1 MNQIKHIVY
10 TCDLDLH
17 SYFPGYDGEVISAL
31 DSRSA
36 VYIGTGIAAQNKEIV
51 VVLLKSSNASRS
63 AFSGM
68 TEAYYRNLPIIL
80 VTVGRELDY
89 SVELNDV
96 VNSHHVVSSL
106 KEIETIS
113 DLALPAHIELD
124 IPDKTNNIKISSIF
138 KCIMSATSADD
149 YLYVSQNVS
158 LDADGFK
165 CKVVNGGT
173 KNCLEGAL
181 SNVLGA
187 SLAKKRRR
195 YIGVVTE
202 DEFLHDMNALGNINI
217 NDSLVYFVLCGH
229 NNEMICNYAKTLG
242 FYTSCL
248 NVNEIAEKDTRI
260 VLDNKKKS
268 LVVVYEE
275 K

>member
-10 TCDLDLH
+10 TSDLDLH
-17 SYFPGYDGEVISAL
+17 SYFPDFKGESISAL
-31 DSRSA
+31 DPRSA
-36 VYIGTGIAAQNKEIV
+36 VYIGTGIAAQNKETV

-89 SVELNDV
+89 SMELNDV
-96 VNSHHVVSSL
+96 VNSHYIVSSL
-106 KEIETIS
+106 KEIGVIS
-113 DLALPAHIELD
+113 DLVLPTHIELEV
-124 IPDKTNNIKISSIF
+124 PEKANNIKTSSLFMCLKCSISV
-138 KCIMSATSADD
+138 DD
-149 YLYVSQNVS
+149 YLYTSHNLSFEVDEFS
-158 LDADGFK
+158 
-165 CKVVNGGT
+165 CKVVVGGT
-173 KNCLEGAL
+173 DNCLEGAL

-202 DEFLHDMNALGNINI
+202 DEFLHDMNALGKINV

-229 NNEMICNYAKTLG
+229 NNEMICDYAKSLG
-242 FYTSCL
+242 FYISSL
-248 NVNEIAEKDTRI
+248 DANEISEKDIQT

-268 LVVVYEE
+268 LVVVYGE
-275 K
+275 

>member
-1 MNQIKHIVY
+1 MNQIKHIIY
-10 TCDLDLH
+10 TSDLELH
-17 SYFPGYDGEVISAL
+17 DYFPGYKGELVSAL

-36 VYIGTGIAAQNKEIV
+36 VYIGTGIAAQNKETV
-51 VVLLKSSNASRS
+51 VVILKSSNASRS

-80 VTVGRELDY
+80 ITVGRELDY

-96 VNSHHVVSSL
+96 VNSHYIVSSW
-106 KEIETIS
+106 KEIEEIT
-113 DLALPAHIELD
+113 DLVLPAHIELD
-124 IPDKTNNIKISSIF
+124 VQDKVNHIKASSIF
-138 KCIMSATSADD
+138 KYLKGATSAGD

-158 LDADGFK
+158 LDANGFN
-165 CKVVNGGT
+165 CKVINGGT

-202 DEFLHDMNALGNINI
+202 DEFFHDMNTLGNINI
-217 NDSLVYFVLCGH
+217 NDSLVYFVLCARK
-229 NNEMICNYAKTLG
+229 NELISNYAKTLG
-242 FYTSCL
+242 FYASCL
-248 NVNEIAEKDTRI
+248 DVNEISEKDIQR
-260 VLDNKKKS
+260 VLNNQKKS
-268 LVVVYEE
+268 VIVVFGR

>member
-10 TCDLDLH
+10 TSDLDLH
-17 SYFPGYDGEVISAL
+17 SSFPGYDGEAISAL

-89 SVELNDV
+89 SVELKDV

-106 KEIETIS
+106 KEIERIS

-124 IPDKTNNIKISSIF
+124 IQVNKDDIKTSPIF
-138 KCIMSATSADD
+138 ECLKGATSVDD
-149 YLYVSQNVS
+149 YLYVSHNLS
-158 LDADGFK
+158 FDTERLN

-202 DEFLHDMNALGNINI
+202 DEFLHDMNALGNINV
-217 NDSLVYFVLCGH
+217 NDSLVYFVLCDH

-248 NVNEIAEKDTRI
+248 DVNEIAEKDTRI

-268 LVVVYEE
+268 VIVVYGE
-275 K
+275 

>member
-10 TCDLDLH
+10 TSDLDLR
-17 SYFPGYDGEVISAL
+17 SYFPDYKGEIISAL

-36 VYIGTGIAAQNKEIV
+36 VYNATGIAAQNKEV
-51 VVLLKSSNASRS
+51 VAVFLKSSNASRS

-106 KEIETIS
+106 KEIEGIS
-113 DLALPAHIELD
+113 DLILPAHIELD
-124 IPDKTNNIKISSIF
+124 IQANKDDIKTSPIF
-138 KCIMSATSADD
+138 ECLKGATSVDD
-149 YLYVSQNVS
+149 YLYTSQNLS
-158 LDADGFK
+158 FNADGFN

-173 KNCLEGAL
+173 KNCLDGAL

-202 DEFLHDMNALGNINI
+202 DEFLHDMNALGNINV
-217 NDSLVYFVLCGH
+217 NDSLVYFVLCDH
-229 NNEMICNYAKTLG
+229 NNDMIYNYAKSLG
-242 FYTSCL
+242 FNTSSI
-248 NVNEIAEKDTRI
+248 VTDEITKEDIKK
-260 VLDNKKKS
+260 VLENKKKS
-268 LVVVYEE
+268 LVVVHGES
-275 K
+275 

>member
-1 MNQIKHIVY
+1 MDNIKHIVY
-10 TCDLDLH
+10 TSDLVFSDYLPD
-17 SYFPGYDGEVISAL
+17 YKGEVIPAL

-36 VYIGTGIAAQNKEIV
+36 VYIATGIAAQNKETV
-51 VVLLKSSNASRS
+51 LVLLKSSNASRS

-68 TEAYYRNLPIIL
+68 TEAYYRNLPVIL
-80 VTVGRELDY
+80 VTVGKELDY
-89 SVELNDV
+89 STELNDA

-106 KEIETIS
+106 KEIEEIA
-113 DLALPAHIELD
+113 DLRLPAHIELD
-124 IPDKTNNIKISSIF
+124 VPDKVTEIKTSFIF
-138 KCIMSATSADD
+138 ECLRDATSVDD
-149 YLYVSQNVS
+149 YLYVSQNIS
-158 LDADGFK
+158 LDTDVFN

-173 KNCLEGAL
+173 KNCVEGAL
-181 SNVLGA
+181 PNVLGA

-202 DEFLHDMNALGNINI
+202 DEFLHDMNALGNINV
-217 NDSLVYFVLCGH
+217 NDSLVYFVLCKH

-242 FYTSCL
+242 FYSSNL
-248 NVNEIAEKDTRI
+248 DVNEISGKDIET

-268 LVVVYEE
+268 VIIVFGE

>member
-10 TCDLDLH
+10 TSDLDLH
-17 SYFPGYDGEVISAL
+17 SYFPGYDGEAISAL

-106 KEIETIS
+106 KEIEGIS
-113 DLALPAHIELD
+113 DLILPAHIELD
-124 IPDKTNNIKISSIF
+124 IQANKDDIKTSPIFECLKGVIS
-138 KCIMSATSADD
+138 AND
-149 YLYVSQNVS
+149 YLYTSQNFS
-158 LDADGFK
+158 FSAIDFN

-202 DEFLHDMNALGNINI
+202 DEFLHDMNALGNINV
-217 NDSLVYFVLCGH
+217 NESLVYYVLCDH
-229 NNEMICNYAKTLG
+229 NNEMIGNYAKSLG
-242 FYTSCL
+242 FNTSSI
-248 NVNEIAEKDTRI
+248 VMDEITKEDIKK
-260 VLDNKKKS
+260 VLENKKKS
-268 LVVVYEE
+268 LVVVHGES
-275 K
+275 

>member
-10 TCDLDLH
+10 TSDLDLYG
-17 SYFPGYDGEVISAL
+17 YFPGYDGEAISAL

-36 VYIGTGIAAQNKEIV
+36 VYIGTGIAAQNKAIV

-106 KEIETIS
+106 KEIEEIAN
-113 DLALPAHIELD
+113 LRLPAHIELD
-124 IPDKTNNIKISSIF
+124 IQTNKDVIKTSSIF
-138 KCIMSATSADD
+138 ECLKGATSVDD
-149 YLYVSQNVS
+149 YLYTSHNFS
-158 LDADGFK
+158 FSAIGFN

-202 DEFLHDMNALGNINI
+202 DEFLHDMNALGNINV
-217 NDSLVYFVLCGH
+217 NDSLVYFVICDQ
-229 NNEMICNYAKTLG
+229 NNEMICDYAKTLG
-242 FYTSCL
+242 FNTSSI
-248 NVNEIAEKDTRI
+248 VTDEITKEDIKK
-260 VLDNKKKS
+260 VLENKKKS
-268 LVVVYEE
+268 LVVVYGE
-275 K
+275 

>member
-10 TCDLDLH
+10 TSDLDLH
-17 SYFPGYDGEVISAL
+17 SYFPDYDGEAISAL

-106 KEIETIS
+106 KELEGVS
-113 DLALPAHIELD
+113 DLILPAHIELEIQEKMDD
-124 IPDKTNNIKISSIF
+124 IKTSSIF
-138 KCIMSATSADD
+138 GRLKDSVSAND
-149 YLYVSQNVS
+149 YLYTSQNLS
-158 LDADGFK
+158 FDADGFY

-173 KNCLEGAL
+173 KNCLDGAL

-202 DEFLHDMNALGNINI
+202 DEFLHDMNALGNINV
-217 NDSLVYFVLCGH
+217 NDSLVYFVLCDH
-229 NNEMICNYAKTLG
+229 NNEMICNYAKSLG
-242 FYTSCL
+242 FNTSSM
-248 NVNEIAEKDTRI
+248 VADEISKEDIKK
-260 VLDNKKKS
+260 VLENKKKS

>member
-10 TCDLDLH
+10 TSDLDLR
-17 SYFPGYDGEVISAL
+17 SYFPDYKGEIISAL

-36 VYIGTGIAAQNKEIV
+36 VYIATGIAAQNKEAV

-89 SVELNDV
+89 SVEINDV
-96 VNSHHVVSSL
+96 VNSHHAVSSL
-106 KEIETIS
+106 KEIERIS
-113 DLALPAHIELD
+113 DLILPAHIELD
-124 IPDKTNNIKISSIF
+124 IQANKGDIKTSPIF
-138 KCIMSATSADD
+138 ECLKGATSVDD
-149 YLYVSQNVS
+149 YLYVSHNLS
-158 LDADGFK
+158 FEEEDFN

-202 DEFLHDMNALGNINI
+202 DEFLHDMNALGNINV
-217 NDSLVYFVLCGH
+217 NDSLVYFVLCDH
-229 NNEMICNYAKTLG
+229 NNEIICNYAKSLG
-242 FYTSCL
+242 FNTSSI
-248 NVNEIAEKDTRI
+248 VTDEITKEDIKK
-260 VLDNKKKS
+260 VLENKKKS
-268 LVVVYEE
+268 LVVVYGES
-275 K
+275 

>member
-10 TCDLDLH
+10 TSDLDLR
-17 SYFPGYDGEVISAL
+17 SYFPDYKGEIISAL

-36 VYIGTGIAAQNKEIV
+36 VYIATGIAAQNKEAV

-106 KEIETIS
+106 KEIERIS
-113 DLALPAHIELD
+113 DLILPAHIELNFQANKDD
-124 IPDKTNNIKISSIF
+124 IKTSPIF
-138 KCIMSATSADD
+138 EYLKGVLSAND
-149 YLYVSQNVS
+149 YLYTSQNFS
-158 LDADGFK
+158 FSAIGFN

-202 DEFLHDMNALGNINI
+202 DEFLHDMNALGNINV
-217 NDSLVYFVLCGH
+217 NDSLVYFVLCDH
-229 NNEMICNYAKTLG
+229 NNEIICNYAKSLG
-242 FYTSCL
+242 FNTSSI
-248 NVNEIAEKDTRI
+248 VTDEITKEDIKK
-260 VLDNKKKS
+260 VLENKKKS
-268 LVVVYEE
+268 LVVVYGE

>member
-10 TCDLDLH
+10 TSDLNLH
-17 SYFPGYDGEVISAL
+17 CYFPDYKGEIISAL

-36 VYIGTGIAAQNKEIV
+36 VYIATGIAAQNKETV

-80 VTVGRELDY
+80 VTVGRDLDY
-89 SVELNDV
+89 SAELNDV

-106 KEIETIS
+106 NEIERIS
-113 DLALPAHIELD
+113 DLILPAHIELEVPEKVED
-124 IPDKTNNIKISSIF
+124 TKSSSVF
-138 KCIMSATSADD
+138 KCLKDSVSAAD
-149 YLYVSQNVS
+149 YLYASQNLS
-158 LDADGFK
+158 FNADGFN

-173 KNCLEGAL
+173 KNCLDGSL

-217 NDSLVYFVLCGH
+217 TDSLVYFVLCDH
-229 NNEMICNYAKTLG
+229 NNEIICNYAKSLG
-242 FYTSCL
+242 FNTSSI
-248 NVNEIAEKDTRI
+248 VTDEITKEDIKK
-260 VLDNKKKS
+260 VLENKKKS
-268 LVVVYEE
+268 LVVVYGES
-275 K
+275 

>member
-10 TCDLDLH
+10 TSDLDLR
-17 SYFPGYDGEVISAL
+17 SYFPDYKGEIISAL

-36 VYIGTGIAAQNKEIV
+36 VYNATGIAAQNKEV
-51 VVLLKSSNASRS
+51 VAVFLKSSNASRS

-106 KEIETIS
+106 NEIERIS
-113 DLALPAHIELD
+113 DLILPAHIELEVPEKAED
-124 IPDKTNNIKISSIF
+124 TKSSSVF
-138 KCIMSATSADD
+138 KCLKDSVSAAD
-149 YLYVSQNVS
+149 YLYTSQNLS
-158 LDADGFK
+158 FNADGFN

-173 KNCLEGAL
+173 KNCLDGAL

-202 DEFLHDMNALGNINI
+202 DEFLHDMNALGNINV
-217 NDSLVYFVLCGH
+217 NDSLVYFVLCDH
-229 NNEMICNYAKTLG
+229 NNDMICNYAKSLG
-242 FYTSCL
+242 FNTSSI
-248 NVNEIAEKDTRI
+248 VTDEITKEDIKK
-260 VLDNKKKS
+260 VLENKKKS
-268 LVVVYEE
+268 LVVVHGES
-275 K
+275 

>member
-10 TCDLDLH
+10 TSDLDLR
-17 SYFPGYDGEVISAL
+17 SYFPDYKGEIISAL

-36 VYIGTGIAAQNKEIV
+36 VYNATGIAAQNKEV
-51 VVLLKSSNASRS
+51 VAVFLKSSNASRS

-106 KEIETIS
+106 KEIEGIS
-113 DLALPAHIELD
+113 DLILPAHIELD
-124 IPDKTNNIKISSIF
+124 IQANKDDIKTSPIF
-138 KCIMSATSADD
+138 ECLKGATSVDD
-149 YLYVSQNVS
+149 YLYTSQNLS
-158 LDADGFK
+158 FNADGFN

-173 KNCLEGAL
+173 KNCLDGAL

-202 DEFLHDMNALGNINI
+202 DEFLHDMNALVNINV
-217 NDSLVYFVLCGH
+217 NDSLVYFVLCDH
-229 NNEMICNYAKTLG
+229 NNDMIYNYAKSLG
-242 FYTSCL
+242 FNTSSI
-248 NVNEIAEKDTRI
+248 VTDEITKEDIKK
-260 VLDNKKKS
+260 VLENKKKS
-268 LVVVYEE
+268 LVVVHGES
-275 K
+275 

>member
-1 MNQIKHIVY
+1 MNKIKHIVY
-10 TCDLDLH
+10 TSDLDLH
-17 SYFPGYDGEVISAL
+17 SYFQGYNGEAIFAL

-106 KEIETIS
+106 NEIERIS

-124 IPDKTNNIKISSIF
+124 IQASKHDIKTSSIF
-138 KCIMSATSADD
+138 EYLKGATSVDD
-149 YLYVSQNVS
+149 YLYVSHNLS
-158 LDADGFK
+158 FEEEDFN

-217 NDSLVYFVLCGH
+217 NDSLVYFVLSDH

-248 NVNEIAEKDTRI
+248 DVNEIAENDTRI
-260 VLDNKKKS
+260 VLDNNKKTVIV
-268 LVVVYEE
+268 LYGE
-275 K
+275 

>member
-1 MNQIKHIVY
+1 MNQVKHIVY
-10 TCDLDLH
+10 TSDLDLH
-17 SYFPGYDGEVISAL
+17 SYFPDYKGESISAL

-36 VYIGTGIAAQNKEIV
+36 VYIATGIAAQNKGIV

-106 KEIETIS
+106 KELEGVS
-113 DLALPAHIELD
+113 DLILPAHIELEIQEKKDD
-124 IPDKTNNIKISSIF
+124 IKTSSIF
-138 KCIMSATSADD
+138 GRLKDATSVDD
-149 YLYVSQNVS
+149 YLYVSHNLS
-158 LDADGFK
+158 FDAGGFN

-173 KNCLEGAL
+173 KNCLDGAL

-202 DEFLHDMNALGNINI
+202 DEFLHDMNALGNINV
-217 NDSLVYFVLCGH
+217 NDTSVYFVLCDH
-229 NNEMICNYAKTLG
+229 NNEMICNYAKSLD
-242 FYTSCL
+242 FNTSSI
-248 NVNEIAEKDTRI
+248 VTDEITKEDIKK
-260 VLDNKKKS
+260 VLENKKKS
-268 LVVVYEE
+268 LVVVYGES
-275 K
+275 

>member
-10 TCDLDLH
+10 TSDLDLH
-17 SYFPGYDGEVISAL
+17 SFLPDFKGESIPAL
-31 DSRSA
+31 DPRSA
-36 VYIGTGIAAQNKEIV
+36 VYIGTGIAAQNKQTV
-51 VVLLKSSNASRS
+51 VVLLKSGNASRS

-96 VNSHHVVSSL
+96 INSHYVVSSL
-106 KEIETIS
+106 KEIEEIS
-113 DLALPAHIELD
+113 DLVLPAHIELEVRSNSNE
-124 IPDKTNNIKISSIF
+124 ITTSSIF
-138 KCIMSATSADD
+138 ERLKCVVSEDD
-149 YLYVSQNVS
+149 YLYTSRSFSFDV
-158 LDADGFK
+158 DDFK
-165 CKVVNGGT
+165 CKVVVGGME
-173 KNCLEGAL
+173 NCLEGAL

-202 DEFLHDMNALGNINI
+202 DEFLHDMNALGNINV

-229 NNEMICNYAKTLG
+229 NNEMIYDYAKSLG
-242 FYTSCL
+242 FDTTSIDGD
-248 NVNEIAEKDTRI
+248 EITKEDIEK

-268 LVVVYEE
+268 LVVVYGE
-275 K
+275 

>member
-10 TCDLDLH
+10 TSDLDLR
-17 SYFPGYDGEVISAL
+17 SYFPDYKGEIISAL

-36 VYIGTGIAAQNKEIV
+36 VYNATGIAAQNKEV
-51 VVLLKSSNASRS
+51 VAVFLKSSNASRS

-106 KEIETIS
+106 NEIERIS
-113 DLALPAHIELD
+113 DLILPAHIELD
-124 IPDKTNNIKISSIF
+124 IQANKDDIKTSPIF
-138 KCIMSATSADD
+138 ECLKGATSVDD
-149 YLYVSQNVS
+149 YLYTSQNLS
-158 LDADGFK
+158 FDADGFY

-173 KNCLEGAL
+173 KNCLDGAL

-202 DEFLHDMNALGNINI
+202 DEFLHDMNALGNINV
-217 NDSLVYFVLCGH
+217 NDSLVYFVLCDH
-229 NNEMICNYAKTLG
+229 NNEMICNYAKSLG
-242 FYTSCL
+242 FNTSSM
-248 NVNEIAEKDTRI
+248 VADEISKEDFKK
-260 VLDNKKKS
+260 VLENKKKS